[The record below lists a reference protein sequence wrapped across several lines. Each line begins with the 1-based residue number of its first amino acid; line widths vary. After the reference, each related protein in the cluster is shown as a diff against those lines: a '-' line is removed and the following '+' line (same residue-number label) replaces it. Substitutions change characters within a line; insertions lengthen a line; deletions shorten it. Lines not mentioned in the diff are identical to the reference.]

1 MDLKILRAQTT
12 VSALEP
18 QKHEERSQH
27 DLDNGA
33 VDEGVGI

>member
-1 MDLKILRAQTT
+1 MKILRAQTT

-18 QKHEERSQH
+18 QARRAENQH

-33 VDEGVGI
+33 VDEVAGM